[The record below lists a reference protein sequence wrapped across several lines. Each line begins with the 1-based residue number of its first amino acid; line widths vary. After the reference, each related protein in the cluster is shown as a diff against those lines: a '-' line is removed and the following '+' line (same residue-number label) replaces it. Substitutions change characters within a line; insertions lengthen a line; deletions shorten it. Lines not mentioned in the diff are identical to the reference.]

1 MPRKGGK
8 ITPKERKF
16 AEVYA
21 VTRDQSYAA
30 KKAGYY
36 DTGGSSL
43 ALQRPAI
50 QEEIRRNTLE
60 RLFSEVLPLAVKQ
73 HLALLE
79 DPKTPAGAK
88 VQAIKLAYDRTL
100 GSQEGAESKAPHEMS
115 ADEIQRELTTSRLR
129 VAALESQK
137 ADMAKPVIEA
147 KVDELFE

>member
-1 MPRKGGK
+1 MPIKTGAF
-8 ITPKERKF
+8 TPRERKLV
-16 AEVYA
+16 EVYA
-21 VTRDQSYAA
+21 VTGDQRYSAQ
-30 KKAGYY
+30 KAGFA
-36 DTGGSSL
+36 GQSGAAM

-50 QEEIRRNTLE
+50 QEEIRRVQME
-60 RLFSEVLPLAVKQ
+60 RLFQDVLPLAVRQ

-100 GSQEGAESKAPHEMS
+100 GSQEGAESKAPHEMT
-115 ADEIQRELTTSRLR
+115 ADEIQRELTASKLRL
-129 VAALESQK
+129 AALESAK

>member
-1 MPRKGGK
+1 MPLKTGK
-8 ITPKERKF
+8 LTPHERKF
-16 AEVYA
+16 AEAYA
-21 VTRDQSYAA
+21 MTGSQKYAA
-30 KKAGYY
+30 TQAGYKGH
-36 DTGGSSL
+36 TGAVG

-50 QEEIRRNTLE
+50 QEEIRRVQME
-60 RLFSEVLPLAVKQ
+60 RLFQDVLPLAVQQ

-115 ADEIQRELTTSRLR
+115 ADEIQRELTASKLRL
-129 VAALESQK
+129 AALESAK
-137 ADMAKPVIEA
+137 ADMAKPVIDA